1 LSTEKN
7 YPFFPG
13 FSLTIE
19 CPRITEENVGVVQ
32 QKPMAPMVNETPQ
45 VFKEKVRRI
54 LVYQWQRI
62 TEIYLLS
69 SEGDLLDTMEL
80 L

>member
-1 LSTEKN
+1 L
-7 YPFFPG
+7 P
-13 FSLTIE
+13 IE
-19 CPRITEENVGVVQ
+19 YLRITEENVGVVQ
-32 QKPMAPMVNETPQ
+32 QKPMAPMVSETRE

-69 SEGDLLDTMEL
+69 SEGDLLDTME
-80 L
+80 

>member
-1 LSTEKN
+1 
-7 YPFFPG
+7 
-13 FSLTIE
+13 
-19 CPRITEENVGVVQ
+19 
-32 QKPMAPMVNETPQ
+32 MVNETPQ

-69 SEGDLLDTMEL
+69 SEGDLMDTMEL
-80 L
+80 LEGLNILL